1 MQYTEGSWF
10 STFYQLCDIDVTEET
25 STKKHCFGEFSLK
38 KNLLRGIIEKG
49 FVTPS
54 SIQKSA
60 VSKFLDGDDVVA
72 VIKERITRIVT
83 YSIPCLEK
91 VNVNLE
97 VIQG

>member
-38 KNLLRGIIEKG
+38 KNLLCGIIEKG

-60 VSKFLDGDDVVA
+60 VSKFLHGKDVIA
-72 VIKERITRIVT
+72 VIKKKITRIVT

-91 VNVNLE
+91 VDVNE
-97 VIQG
+97 KGIQG